1 MNPLSSHNSS
11 LDSNYYWDL
20 LMQGHRKGLEGLY
33 KQFVSTLFNYGLAL
47 TNDESFVQDCIQE
60 VFIDLWKYHQ
70 SLGKAE
76 NVKAYLIRVLSH
88 KIYKENRNKIK
99 NNSVRWEDGLDNC
112 FSIESIESEFISVH
126 REQRL
131 QCKLAEGLDKLPTR
145 QKEVINLLFFE
156 KISYQEVSKLMGINL
171 RSVYTLAWKAIT
183 NLKKYIVLLFFIT
196 LFI

>member
-1 MNPLSSHNSS
+1 MNPLSNHNHS

>member
-1 MNPLSSHNSS
+1 MNPLSNHNPS

-76 NVKAYLIRVLSH
+76 NVKAYLIRALSH

-183 NLKKYIVLLFFIT
+183 NLKKYIVLLFFVT